1 MHTVKANERR
11 GLSKVLGL
19 AVAGATLL
27 AGMVALPVT
36 QASAFDAADD
46 FVEGALDT
54 SKTPQLTVTKY
65 LSGSKGSGATGSIM
79 DRPANGVGTPAK
91 DIVFNV
97 REVVPA
103 TGKTVADIN
112 PTDAS
117 TFTYATSGFYAA
129 GITNGQGVIDSWFKA
144 DASNGAPTSTPV
156 TFASGQHYYVMTE
169 NTNTAVSPGFNA
181 AKYTESAPSFFGLPY
196 RTTDNST
203 PGAPAKSGY
212 IYHLHVFPK
221 NVSKGGLTKTVTGIK
236 RGPDT
241 VSIAQAGDVVSYKVQ
256 HKLYNESTH
265 AFKDQK
271 LDMAE
276 VKGDL
281 QDLHIVDRM
290 SSSLKMR
297 DGSIKVLLETP
308 GGSSVPVLDKDV
320 DYEVVTSTD
329 KPDRLQGNGKFFANE
344 QDGKATYTI
353 FKFFKDANKIRQTVA
368 GMKDASGNVPT
379 ELTLE
384 ITYSATVTADGDST
398 GDGGVANKV
407 ESDFRDNADDK
418 GPDTPP
424 SDGTITP
431 SGSVAFGKV
440 QKDGSPTQLKA
451 LEGAVF
457 RLADPANPT
466 SYLATDG
473 AFHPTTD
480 TGVTFFSATSSP
492 AGLVAFTGLPILD
505 SNKMGIAANWTVVE
519 ITAPNGFNMA
529 PNPFSQVTFGPNVAG
544 KTEQQ
549 IVDYYGSNPIEPDY
563 DQLSFATYAA
573 DSNASIANEI
583 KFNGKAVAK
592 KMMNYTKDDTDAPIG
607 LPLTGGRGII
617 LLLVVGVAIMGG
629 ALYLRSRR
637 NAARTA

>member
-1 MHTVKANERR
+1 MHTVKTNERR

-36 QASAFDAADD
+36 QASALAPADD

-54 SKTPQLTVTKY
+54 SKTPQLTLTKY
-65 LSGSKGSGATGSIM
+65 LTGSNGTAATGSIT
-79 DRPANGVGTPAK
+79 DAPTNGTGTPAK

-97 REVVPA
+97 REVVPE

-144 DASNGAPTSTPV
+144 DGAGAPTSTPV

-169 NTNTAVSPGFNA
+169 NTTVSPGFDP
-181 AKYTESAPSFFGLPY
+181 AKYSESAPSFFGLPY
-196 RTTDNST
+196 RTTDDT
-203 PGAPAKSGY
+203 GKSGY

-221 NVSKGGLTKTVTGIK
+221 NVSKGGLTKTVSRID
-236 RGPDT
+236 RGGNQ
-241 VSIAQAGDVVSYKVQ
+241 VSIAQAGDVISYKVE
-256 HKLYNESTH
+256 HKIYNESTH
-265 AFKDQK
+265 AWKDQK
-271 LDMAE
+271 LDVAE
-276 VKGDL
+276 IAGDKK
-281 QDLHIVDRM
+281 DLRIVDRM
-290 SSSLKMR
+290 GTSLKM
-297 DGSIKVLLETP
+297 DDTSIRAAITAP
-308 GGSSVPVLDKDV
+308 GEQAIGLDRNTDYDV
-320 DYEVVTSTD
+320 KTGAA
-329 KPDRLQGNGKFFANE
+329 KPDRLGNKGKFFENE
-344 QDGKATYTI
+344 QDGKATYTT
-353 FKFFKDANKIRQTVA
+353 FDFFGDKNKVQQGVA
-368 GMKDASGNVPT
+368 GMASNPT
-379 ELTLE
+379 VLTVE
-384 ITYSATVTADGDST
+384 ITYQATVTADGDST
-398 GDGGVANKV
+398 GNGGVANRV
-407 ESDFRDNADDK
+407 QSDFRDTDDGT
-418 GPDTPP
+418 GPDVIPGD
-424 SDGTITP
+424 DGTVTP

-505 SNKMGIAANWTVVE
+505 SNNKGIAANWTVVE
-519 ITAPNGFNMA
+519 FKAPDGYITA
-529 PNPFSQVTFGPNVAG
+529 PNPFSQVTFGQNVVG
-544 KTEQQ
+544 KTDKE

-563 DQLSFATYAA
+563 DQLSFATYTPDSAA
-573 DSNASIANEI
+573 SLPSI
-583 KFNGKAVAK
+583 KFNGQQVAK
-592 KMMNYTKDDTDAPIG
+592 MMMNYTKDDTDAPIG

>member
-1 MHTVKANERR
+1 MHTVKTNERR

-36 QASAFDAADD
+36 QASALAPADD

-54 SKTPQLTVTKY
+54 SKTPQLTLTKY
-65 LSGSKGSGATGSIM
+65 LTGSNGSAATGSIT
-79 DRPANGVGTPAK
+79 DVPTNGTGTPAK

-97 REVVPA
+97 REVVPV

-144 DASNGAPTSTPV
+144 DGAGAPTSNPV

-169 NTNTAVSPGFNA
+169 NTAVSPGFDP
-181 AKYTESAPSFFGLPY
+181 AKYSESAPSFFGLPY
-196 RTTDNST
+196 RTTDDT
-203 PGAPAKSGY
+203 GKSGY

-221 NVSKGGLTKTVTGIK
+221 NVSKGGLTKTVSRID
-236 RGPDT
+236 RGGNQ
-241 VSIAQAGDVVSYKVQ
+241 VSIAQAGDVISYKVE
-256 HKLYNESTH
+256 HKIYNESTH
-265 AFKDQK
+265 AWKDQK
-271 LDMAE
+271 LDVAE
-276 VKGDL
+276 IAGDKK
-281 QDLHIVDRM
+281 DLRIVDRM
-290 SSSLKMR
+290 GTSLKM
-297 DGSIKVLLETP
+297 DDTSIRAAITAP
-308 GGSSVPVLDKDV
+308 GEQAIGLDRNTDYDV
-320 DYEVVTSTD
+320 KTGAA
-329 KPDRLQGNGKFFANE
+329 KPDRLGNKGKFFENE
-344 QDGKATYTI
+344 QDGKATYTT
-353 FKFFKDANKIRQTVA
+353 FDFFGDKNKVQQGVA
-368 GMKDASGNVPT
+368 GMASNPT
-379 ELTLE
+379 VLTVE
-384 ITYSATVTADGDST
+384 ITYQATVTADGDST
-398 GDGGVANKV
+398 GNGGVANRV
-407 ESDFRDNADDK
+407 QSDFRDTDDGT
-418 GPDTPP
+418 GPDVIPGD
-424 SDGTITP
+424 DGTVTP

-440 QKDGSPTQLKA
+440 QKDGSKTQLKA

-505 SNKMGIAANWTVVE
+505 SNNKGIAANWTVVE
-519 ITAPNGFNMA
+519 FKAPDGYITA
-529 PNPFSQVTFGPNVAG
+529 PNPFSQVTFDQNVVG
-544 KTEQQ
+544 KTDKE

-563 DQLSFATYAA
+563 NQLSFATYTPDSAA
-573 DSNASIANEI
+573 STPNI
-583 KFNGKAVAK
+583 KFNGQQVAK
-592 KMMNYTKDDTDAPIG
+592 MMMNYTKDDTDAPIG

-617 LLLVVGVAIMGG
+617 LLQVVGVAIMGG

>member
-1 MHTVKANERR
+1 MHTVKSNERR

-27 AGMVALPVT
+27 AGLVALPVT
-36 QASAFDAADD
+36 QASAFQAEDD
-46 FVEGALDT
+46 FVEGTLDT
-54 SKTPQLTVTKY
+54 NKTPQLTLTKY
-65 LSGSKGSGATGSIM
+65 LSGSNGTAATGSIL
-79 DRPANGVGTPAK
+79 DRPAAGVGTPAK

-97 REVVPA
+97 REVVPV

-144 DASNGAPTSTPV
+144 DGAGAPTSTPV

-169 NTNTAVSPGFNA
+169 NTTVSPGFDA

-196 RTTDNST
+196 RTSDNST
-203 PGAPAKSGY
+203 PAKSGY

-221 NVSKGGLTKTVTGIK
+221 NVSKGGLTKTVTEVN
-236 RGPDT
+236 RGTDK
-241 VSIAQAGDVVSYKVQ
+241 VSIAQAGDVISYKVE
-256 HKLYNESTH
+256 HKIYNESAH
-265 AFKDQK
+265 ANNDQK
-271 LDMAE
+271 LDIAE
-276 VKGDL
+276 VKGQG
-281 QDLHIVDRM
+281 QDLRIVDRM
-290 SSSLKMR
+290 GTSLKMDTTNINVVITATGATPVPLDR
-297 DGSIKVLLETP
+297 DA
-308 GGSSVPVLDKDV
+308 
-320 DYEVVTSTD
+320 DYTVTSQSD
-329 KPDRLQGNGKFFANE
+329 KPDRLGGNGKFFANE
-344 QDGKATYTI
+344 QDGKASYTI
-353 FKFFKDANKIRQTVA
+353 FDFFGNKTKVQQAVA
-368 GMKDASGNVPT
+368 GMHDASGNVPT
-379 ELTLE
+379 QLSVE
-384 ITYSATVTADGDST
+384 ITYKATVTADGDST

-407 ESDFRDNADDK
+407 ESDFNDDGNGK
-418 GPDTPP
+418 GPATPP

-457 RLADPANPT
+457 RLADPAHPT

-505 SNKMGIAANWTVVE
+505 SNKKGIAANWTVVE
-519 ITAPNGFNMA
+519 VTAPNGFITA

-573 DSNASIANEI
+573 DSNASIANHP
-583 KFNGKAVAK
+583 KFNGKIVAK
-592 KMMNYTKDDTDAPIG
+592 MMMNYTKDDKDAPIG

-629 ALYLRSRR
+629 ALYLRNRR

>member
-1 MHTVKANERR
+1 MHTVKTNERR

-36 QASAFDAADD
+36 QASALAPADD

-54 SKTPQLTVTKY
+54 SKTPQLTLTKY
-65 LSGSKGSGATGSIM
+65 LTGSNGSAATGSIT
-79 DRPANGVGTPAK
+79 DVPTNGTGTPAK

-97 REVVPA
+97 REVVPV

-144 DASNGAPTSTPV
+144 DGAGAPTSNPV

-169 NTNTAVSPGFNA
+169 NTAVSPGFDP
-181 AKYTESAPSFFGLPY
+181 AKYSESAPSFFGLPY
-196 RTTDNST
+196 RTTDDT
-203 PGAPAKSGY
+203 GKSGY

-221 NVSKGGLTKTVTGIK
+221 NVSKGGLTKTVSRID
-236 RGPDT
+236 RGGNQ
-241 VSIAQAGDVVSYKVQ
+241 VSIAQAGDVISYKVE
-256 HKLYNESTH
+256 HKIYNESTH
-265 AFKDQK
+265 AWKDQK
-271 LDMAE
+271 LDVAE
-276 VKGDL
+276 IAGDKK
-281 QDLHIVDRM
+281 DLRIVDRM
-290 SSSLKMR
+290 GTSLKM
-297 DGSIKVLLETP
+297 DDTSIRAAITAP
-308 GGSSVPVLDKDV
+308 GEQAIGLDRNTDYDV
-320 DYEVVTSTD
+320 KTGAA
-329 KPDRLQGNGKFFANE
+329 KPDRLGNKGKFFENE
-344 QDGKATYTI
+344 QDGKATYTT
-353 FKFFKDANKIRQTVA
+353 FDFFGDKNKVQQGVA
-368 GMKDASGNVPT
+368 GMASNPT
-379 ELTLE
+379 VLTVE
-384 ITYSATVTADGDST
+384 ITYQATVTADGDST
-398 GDGGVANKV
+398 GNGGVANRV
-407 ESDFRDNADDK
+407 QSDFRDTDDGT
-418 GPDTPP
+418 GPDVIPGD
-424 SDGTITP
+424 DGTVTP

-440 QKDGSPTQLKA
+440 QKDGSKTQLKA

-505 SNKMGIAANWTVVE
+505 SNNKGIAANWTVVE
-519 ITAPNGFNMA
+519 FKAPDGYITA
-529 PNPFSQVTFGPNVAG
+529 PNPFSQVTFDQNVVG
-544 KTEQQ
+544 KTDKE

-563 DQLSFATYAA
+563 NQLSFATYTPDSAA
-573 DSNASIANEI
+573 STPNI
-583 KFNGKAVAK
+583 KFNGQQVAK
-592 KMMNYTKDDTDAPIG
+592 MMMNYTKDDTDAPIG

>member
-1 MHTVKANERR
+1 MHTVKTNERR

-36 QASAFDAADD
+36 QASALAPADD

-54 SKTPQLTVTKY
+54 SKTPQLTLTKY
-65 LSGSKGSGATGSIM
+65 LTGSNGSAATGSIT
-79 DRPANGVGTPAK
+79 DVPTNGTGTPAK

-97 REVVPA
+97 REVVPV

-144 DASNGAPTSTPV
+144 DGAGAPTSNPV

-169 NTNTAVSPGFNA
+169 NTAVSPGFDP
-181 AKYTESAPSFFGLPY
+181 AKYSESAPSFFGLPY
-196 RTTDNST
+196 RTTDDT
-203 PGAPAKSGY
+203 GKSGY

-221 NVSKGGLTKTVTGIK
+221 NVSKGGLTKTVSRID
-236 RGPDT
+236 RGGNQ
-241 VSIAQAGDVVSYKVQ
+241 VSIAQAGDVISYKVE
-256 HKLYNESTH
+256 HKIYNESTH
-265 AFKDQK
+265 AWKDQK
-271 LDMAE
+271 LDVAE
-276 VKGDL
+276 IAGDKK
-281 QDLHIVDRM
+281 DLRIVDRM
-290 SSSLKMR
+290 GTSLKM
-297 DGSIKVLLETP
+297 DDTSIRAAITAP
-308 GGSSVPVLDKDV
+308 GEQAIGLDRNTDYDV
-320 DYEVVTSTD
+320 KTGAA
-329 KPDRLQGNGKFFANE
+329 KPDRLGNKGKFFENE
-344 QDGKATYTI
+344 QDGKATYTT
-353 FKFFKDANKIRQTVA
+353 FDFFGDKNKVQQGVA
-368 GMKDASGNVPT
+368 GMASNPT
-379 ELTLE
+379 VLTVE
-384 ITYSATVTADGDST
+384 ITYQATVTADGDST
-398 GDGGVANKV
+398 GNGGVANRV
-407 ESDFRDNADDK
+407 QSDFRDTDDGT
-418 GPDTPP
+418 GPDVIPGD
-424 SDGTITP
+424 DGTVTP

-440 QKDGSPTQLKA
+440 QKDGSKTQLKA

-505 SNKMGIAANWTVVE
+505 SNNKGIAANWTVVE
-519 ITAPNGFNMA
+519 FKAPDGYITA
-529 PNPFSQVTFGPNVAG
+529 PNPFSQVTFGQNVVG
-544 KTEQQ
+544 KTDKE

-563 DQLSFATYAA
+563 DQLSFATYTPDSAA
-573 DSNASIANEI
+573 SLPTI
-583 KFNGKAVAK
+583 KFNGQQVAK
-592 KMMNYTKDDTDAPIG
+592 MMMNYTKDDTDAPIG

>member
-19 AVAGATLL
+19 AVAGVTLL

-65 LSGSKGSGATGSIM
+65 LSGSKGSGATGSIL
-79 DRPANGVGTPAK
+79 DRPAAGVGTPAK

-97 REVVPA
+97 REVVPV

-144 DASNGAPTSTPV
+144 DGAGAPTSTPV

-169 NTNTAVSPGFNA
+169 NTTVSPGFDA

-196 RTTDNST
+196 RTSDNST
-203 PGAPAKSGY
+203 PAKSGY

-236 RGPDT
+236 RGQDT
-241 VSIAQAGDVVSYKVQ
+241 VSIAQAGDVISYKVE
-256 HKLYNESTH
+256 HKIYNESTH
-265 AFKDQK
+265 AWKDQK
-271 LDMAE
+271 LDVAE
-276 VKGDL
+276 IAGDKK
-281 QDLHIVDRM
+281 DLRIVDRM
-290 SSSLKMR
+290 GTSLKM
-297 DGSIKVLLETP
+297 DDTSISAVITATGENDIP
-308 GGSSVPVLDKDV
+308 LDRNTDYDV
-320 DYEVVTSTD
+320 KTSAD
-329 KPDRLQGNGKFFANE
+329 KPDRLKNNGKFFENE
-344 QDGKATYTI
+344 QDGKATYTT
-353 FKFFKDANKIRQTVA
+353 FDFFGDKNKVQQSVA
-368 GMKDASGNVPT
+368 GMASNPT
-379 ELTLE
+379 VLTVK
-384 ITYSATVTADGDST
+384 ITYKATVTADGDST
-398 GDGGVANKV
+398 GNGGVANRV
-407 ESDFRDNADDK
+407 QSDFRDTDDGT
-418 GPDTPP
+418 GPDVIPGD
-424 SDGTITP
+424 DGTITP

-519 ITAPNGFNMA
+519 VTAPNGFNMA
-529 PNPFSQVTFGPNVAG
+529 PNPFSQVTFDQNVAG

-563 DQLSFATYAA
+563 NQLSFATYTP
-573 DSNASIANEI
+573 DSAASIPSI
-583 KFNGKAVAK
+583 KFNGQPVAK
-592 KMMNYTKDDTDAPIG
+592 MMMNYTKDDTDAPIG

>member
-1 MHTVKANERR
+1 MHTVKSNERR

-27 AGMVALPVT
+27 AGLVALPVT
-36 QASAFDAADD
+36 QASAFEPADD
-46 FVEGALDT
+46 FVEGTLDT
-54 SKTPQLTVTKY
+54 NKTPQLTVTKY
-65 LSGSKGSGATGSIM
+65 LTGSNGTAATGSII
-79 DRPANGVGTPAK
+79 DRPAAGVGTPAK

-129 GITNGQGVIDSWFKA
+129 GITNGQGVIDSWFEA
-144 DASNGAPTSTPV
+144 DGAGAPTSTPV

-169 NTNTAVSPGFNA
+169 NTTVSPGFDA

-196 RTTDNST
+196 RTSDNST
-203 PGAPAKSGY
+203 PAKSGY

-221 NVSKGGLTKTVTGIK
+221 NVSKGGLTKTVTEVN
-236 RGPDT
+236 RGADK
-241 VSIAQAGDVVSYKVQ
+241 VSIAQAGDVISYKVE
-256 HKLYNESTH
+256 HKIYNESTH
-265 AFKDQK
+265 AYKDQK
-271 LDMAE
+271 LDIAE
-276 VKGDL
+276 IMGAK
-281 QDLHIVDRM
+281 QDLRIVDRM
-290 SSSLKMR
+290 GTSLKM
-297 DGSIKVLLETP
+297 DDTSIRAAITAP
-308 GGSSVPVLDKDV
+308 GEKAIGLDRNTDYDV
-320 DYEVVTSTD
+320 KTGAA
-329 KPDRLQGNGKFFANE
+329 KPDRLGNKGKFFENE
-344 QDGKATYTI
+344 QDGKATYTT
-353 FKFFKDANKIRQTVA
+353 FDFFGDKNKVQQGVA
-368 GMKDASGNVPT
+368 GMASNPT
-379 ELTLE
+379 VLTVV
-384 ITYSATVTADGDST
+384 ITYQATVTADGDST
-398 GDGGVANKV
+398 GNGGVANRV
-407 ESDFRDNADDK
+407 QSDFRDTDDGT
-418 GPDTPP
+418 GPDVIPGD
-424 SDGTITP
+424 DGTVTP

-440 QKDGSPTQLKA
+440 QKDGSKTQLKA

-505 SNKMGIAANWTVVE
+505 SNKKGIAANWTVVE
-519 ITAPNGFNMA
+519 VTAPNGFITA
-529 PNPFSQVTFGPNVAG
+529 PNPFSQVTFDQNVVG

-563 DQLSFATYAA
+563 NQLSFATYAA
-573 DSNASIANEI
+573 DSNASIANHP
-583 KFNGKAVAK
+583 KFNGQPVAK
-592 KMMNYTKDDTDAPIG
+592 MMMNYTKDDRDAPIG

-629 ALYLRSRR
+629 ALYLRNRR

>member
-1 MHTVKANERR
+1 MHTVKTNERR

-27 AGMVALPVT
+27 AGLVALPVT

-65 LSGSKGSGATGSIM
+65 LSGSNGTAATGSIL
-79 DRPANGVGTPAK
+79 DRPTAGVGTPAK

-97 REVVPA
+97 REVVPES
-103 TGKTVADIN
+103 GKTVADIN

-117 TFTYATSGFYAA
+117 TFTDAPSGFYAA
-129 GITNGQGVIDSWFKA
+129 GITNGQGVIDSWFTA
-144 DASNGAPTSTPV
+144 DASGAPTSTPV

-169 NTNTAVSPGFNA
+169 NTNPVVSPGFNA

-221 NVSKGGLTKTVTGIK
+221 NVSKGGLTKTVTGVK
-236 RGPDT
+236 RGQNL
-241 VSIAQAGDVVSYKVQ
+241 VSIAQAGDVISYRVE
-256 HKLYNESTH
+256 HKIYNESTP
-265 AFKDQK
+265 AYKDQK
-271 LDMAE
+271 LDIAE
-276 VKGDL
+276 VKGQFEDL
-281 QDLHIVDRM
+281 RIADRM
-290 SSSLKMR
+290 GTSLKM
-297 DGSIKVLLETP
+297 DATKIHASITAPNAQSPVDLDEGTDYKVAF
-308 GGSSVPVLDKDV
+308 G
-320 DYEVVTSTD
+320 TD
-329 KPDRLQGNGKFFANE
+329 KPARLGNNGTFFANE
-344 QDGKATYTI
+344 QDGKAAYTT
-353 FKFFKDANKIRQTVA
+353 FSFFGNKTRLQQAVANLHDAQ
-368 GMKDASGNVPT
+368 GNLPT
-379 ELTLE
+379 EMTVV
-384 ITYSATVTADGDST
+384 ITYDATVTADGDST

-407 ESDFRDNADDK
+407 ESDFIDDGNGK

-431 SGSVAFGKV
+431 SGSVAFGKL

-457 RLADPANPT
+457 RLADPAHPT

-505 SNKMGIAANWTVVE
+505 SNKKGIAANWTVVE
-519 ITAPNGFNMA
+519 VTAPNGFITA
-529 PNPFSQVTFGPNVAG
+529 PNPFSQVTFDQNVVG
-544 KTEQQ
+544 KTEQE

-563 DQLSFATYAA
+563 NQLSFATFTP
-573 DSNASIANEI
+573 DSAASIANPAE
-583 KFNGKAVAK
+583 FNGKIVAK
-592 KMMNYTKDDTDAPIG
+592 MMMNYTKDDKDAPIG

-629 ALYLRSRR
+629 ALYLRNRR

>member
-27 AGMVALPVT
+27 AGLVALPVT

-54 SKTPQLTVTKY
+54 NKTPQLTVTKY

-79 DRPANGVGTPAK
+79 DRPAAGVGTPAK

-117 TFTYATSGFYAA
+117 TFTNASSGFYAA
-129 GITNGQGVIDSWFKA
+129 GITNGQGVIDSWFTA
-144 DASNGAPTSTPV
+144 DASGAPTSTPV

-169 NTNTAVSPGFNA
+169 NTAVSPGFNA

-236 RGPDT
+236 RGQNS
-241 VSIAQAGDVVSYKVQ
+241 VSIAQAGDVISYKVE
-256 HKLYNESTH
+256 HKIYNESTP
-265 AFKDQK
+265 AYKDQK
-271 LDMAE
+271 LDIAE
-276 VKGDL
+276 VKGQFEDL
-281 QDLHIVDRM
+281 RIADRM
-290 SSSLKMR
+290 STSLKMDATNIR
-297 DGSIKVLLETP
+297 ASITAPSRSAV
-308 GGSSVPVLDKDV
+308 GLDKDT
-320 DYEVVTSTD
+320 DYKVVSSTA
-329 KPDRLQGNGKFFANE
+329 KPARLGNNGTFFANE
-344 QDGKATYTI
+344 QDGKATYTT
-353 FKFFKDANKIRQTVA
+353 FSFFGNKTRLQQAVANMQDAQ
-368 GMKDASGNVPT
+368 GNVPT
-379 ELTLE
+379 ELTVE
-384 ITYSATVTADGDST
+384 ITYDATVTADGDST

-407 ESDFRDNADDK
+407 ESDFIDDNSGK

-505 SNKMGIAANWTVVE
+505 SSNKGIAANWTVVE
-519 ITAPNGFNMA
+519 VTAPNGFNTA

>member
-1 MHTVKANERR
+1 MHTVKSNERR

-36 QASAFDAADD
+36 QASAFEAADD

-79 DRPANGVGTPAK
+79 DRPAAGVGTPAK

-117 TFTYATSGFYAA
+117 TFTNASSGFYAA
-129 GITNGQGVIDSWFKA
+129 GITNGQGVIDSWFTA
-144 DASNGAPTSTPV
+144 DASGAPTSTPV

-169 NTNTAVSPGFNA
+169 NTTVSPGFDA

-196 RTTDNST
+196 RTSDNST
-203 PGAPAKSGY
+203 PAKSGY

-221 NVSKGGLTKTVTGIK
+221 NVSKGGLTKTVTEVN
-236 RGPDT
+236 RGADK
-241 VSIAQAGDVVSYKVQ
+241 VSIAQAGDVISYKVE
-256 HKLYNESTH
+256 HKIYNESTH
-265 AFKDQK
+265 AYKDQK
-271 LDMAE
+271 LDIAE
-276 VKGDL
+276 IMGAK
-281 QDLHIVDRM
+281 QDLRIVDRM
-290 SSSLKMR
+290 GTSLKM
-297 DGSIKVLLETP
+297 DDTSIRAAITAP
-308 GGSSVPVLDKDV
+308 GEKAIGLDRNTDYDV
-320 DYEVVTSTD
+320 KTGAA
-329 KPDRLQGNGKFFANE
+329 KPDRLGNKGKFFENE
-344 QDGKATYTI
+344 QDGKATYTT
-353 FKFFKDANKIRQTVA
+353 FDFFGDKNKVQQGVA
-368 GMKDASGNVPT
+368 GMASNPT
-379 ELTLE
+379 VLTVV
-384 ITYSATVTADGDST
+384 ITYQATVTADGDST
-398 GDGGVANKV
+398 GNGGVANRV
-407 ESDFRDNADDK
+407 QSDFRDTDDGT
-418 GPDTPP
+418 GPDVIPGD
-424 SDGTITP
+424 DGTITP

-457 RLADPANPT
+457 RLADPAHPT

-505 SNKMGIAANWTVVE
+505 SSNKGIAANWTVVE
-519 ITAPNGFNMA
+519 VTAPNGFNTA

-573 DSNASIANEI
+573 DSNASIANHP
-583 KFNGKAVAK
+583 KFNGQPVAK
-592 KMMNYTKDDTDAPIG
+592 MMMNYTKDDTDAPIG

>member
-19 AVAGATLL
+19 AVAGVTLL

-65 LSGSKGSGATGSIM
+65 LSGSKGSGATGSIL
-79 DRPANGVGTPAK
+79 DRPAAGVGTPAK

-97 REVVPA
+97 REVVPV

-144 DASNGAPTSTPV
+144 DGAGAPTSTPV

-169 NTNTAVSPGFNA
+169 NTTVSPGFDA

-196 RTTDNST
+196 RTSDNST
-203 PGAPAKSGY
+203 PAKSGY

-236 RGPDT
+236 RGQDT
-241 VSIAQAGDVVSYKVQ
+241 VSIAQAGDVISYKVE
-256 HKLYNESTH
+256 HKIYNESTH
-265 AFKDQK
+265 AWKDQK
-271 LDMAE
+271 LDVAE
-276 VKGDL
+276 IAGDKK
-281 QDLHIVDRM
+281 DLRIVDRM
-290 SSSLKMR
+290 GTSLKM
-297 DGSIKVLLETP
+297 DDTSISAVITATGENDIP
-308 GGSSVPVLDKDV
+308 LDRNTDYDV
-320 DYEVVTSTD
+320 KTSAD
-329 KPDRLQGNGKFFANE
+329 KPDRLKNNGKFFENE
-344 QDGKATYTI
+344 QDGKATYTT
-353 FKFFKDANKIRQTVA
+353 FDFFGDKNKVQQSVA
-368 GMKDASGNVPT
+368 GMASNPT
-379 ELTLE
+379 VLTVK
-384 ITYSATVTADGDST
+384 ITYKATVTADGDST
-398 GDGGVANKV
+398 GNGGVANRV
-407 ESDFRDNADDK
+407 QSDFRDTDDGT
-418 GPDTPP
+418 GPDVIPGD
-424 SDGTITP
+424 DGTITP

-519 ITAPNGFNMA
+519 VTAPNGFNMA
-529 PNPFSQVTFGPNVAG
+529 PNPFSQVTFDQNVAG

-563 DQLSFATYAA
+563 NQLSFATYTP
-573 DSNASIANEI
+573 DSTASIPSI
-583 KFNGKAVAK
+583 KFNGQPVAK
-592 KMMNYTKDDTDAPIG
+592 MMMNYTKDDTDAPIG

>member
-1 MHTVKANERR
+1 MHTVKTNERR

-27 AGMVALPVT
+27 AGLVALPVT
-36 QASAFDAADD
+36 QASALAPADD

-54 SKTPQLTVTKY
+54 SKTPQLTLTKY
-65 LSGSKGSGATGSIM
+65 LTGSNGSAATGSIT
-79 DRPANGVGTPAK
+79 DVPTNGTGTPAK

-97 REVVPA
+97 REVVPV

-144 DASNGAPTSTPV
+144 DGAGAPTSNPV

-169 NTNTAVSPGFNA
+169 NTAVSPGFDP
-181 AKYTESAPSFFGLPY
+181 AKYSESAPSFFGLPY
-196 RTTDNST
+196 RTTDNT
-203 PGAPAKSGY
+203 GRSGY

-221 NVSKGGLTKTVTGIK
+221 NVSKGGLTKTVNRID
-236 RGPDT
+236 RGGNQ
-241 VSIAQAGDVVSYKVQ
+241 VSIAQAGDVISYKVE
-256 HKLYNESTH
+256 HKIYNESTH
-265 AFKDQK
+265 AWKDQK
-271 LDMAE
+271 LDVAE
-276 VKGDL
+276 IAGDKK
-281 QDLHIVDRM
+281 DLRIVDRM
-290 SSSLKMR
+290 GTSLKM
-297 DGSIKVLLETP
+297 DDTSISAVITATGESDIP
-308 GGSSVPVLDKDV
+308 LDRNTDYDV
-320 DYEVVTSTD
+320 ITSAD
-329 KPDRLQGNGKFFANE
+329 KPDRLGNNGKFFENE
-344 QDGKATYTI
+344 QDGKATYTT
-353 FKFFKDANKIRQTVA
+353 FNFFGDKNKVQQGVARMASNPTV
-368 GMKDASGNVPT
+368 
-379 ELTLE
+379 LTVK
-384 ITYSATVTADGDST
+384 ITYKATVTADGDST
-398 GDGGVANKV
+398 GNGGVANRV
-407 ESDFRDNADDK
+407 QSDFRDTDDGT
-418 GPDTPP
+418 GPDVIPGD
-424 SDGTITP
+424 DGTVTP

-440 QKDGSPTQLKA
+440 QKDGSKTQVKA

-505 SNKMGIAANWTVVE
+505 SNNKGIAANWTVVE
-519 ITAPNGFNMA
+519 FKAPDGYITA
-529 PNPFSQVTFGPNVAG
+529 PNPFSQVTFGQNVVG
-544 KTEQQ
+544 KTDKE

-563 DQLSFATYAA
+563 NQLSFATYTP
-573 DSNASIANEI
+573 DSAASIPDI
-583 KFNGKAVAK
+583 KFNGQQVAK
-592 KMMNYTKDDTDAPIG
+592 TMMNYTKDDTDAPIG

>member
-1 MHTVKANERR
+1 MHTVKTNERR

-27 AGMVALPVT
+27 AGLVALPVT

-54 SKTPQLTVTKY
+54 NKTPQLTVTKY
-65 LSGSKGSGATGSIM
+65 LSGSNGTAATGSIL
-79 DRPANGVGTPAK
+79 DRPAAGVGTPAK

-97 REVVPA
+97 REVVPV

-112 PTDAS
+112 PTDTS
-117 TFTYATSGFYAA
+117 TFTYASSGFYAA

-144 DASNGAPTSTPV
+144 DGAGAPTSTPV
-156 TFASGQHYYVMTE
+156 TFASDQHYYVMTE
-169 NTNTAVSPGFNA
+169 NTNPVVSPGFNA

-221 NVSKGGLTKTVTGIK
+221 NVSKGGLTKTVTGIN
-236 RGPDT
+236 RGQNS
-241 VSIAQAGDVVSYKVQ
+241 VSIAQAGDVISYRVE
-256 HKLYNESTH
+256 HKIYNESTP
-265 AFKDQK
+265 AYKDQK
-271 LDMAE
+271 LDIAE
-276 VKGDL
+276 VKGQFEDL
-281 QDLHIVDRM
+281 RIADRM
-290 SSSLKMR
+290 GTSLKM
-297 DGSIKVLLETP
+297 DATKIHASITALNAQSPVDLDEGTDYKVV
-308 GGSSVPVLDKDV
+308 S
-320 DYEVVTSTD
+320 STD
-329 KPDRLQGNGKFFANE
+329 KPARLGNNGTFFANE
-344 QDGKATYTI
+344 QDGKAAYTT
-353 FKFFKDANKIRQTVA
+353 FSFFGNKTRLQQAVANLHDAQ
-368 GMKDASGNVPT
+368 GNLPT
-379 ELTLE
+379 EMTVV
-384 ITYSATVTADGDST
+384 ITYDATVTADGDST

-407 ESDFRDNADDK
+407 ESDFIDDNTGK

-505 SNKMGIAANWTVVE
+505 SNKKGIAANWTVVE
-519 ITAPNGFNMA
+519 VTAPNGFITA

-573 DSNASIANEI
+573 DSAASIANHP
-583 KFNGKAVAK
+583 KFNGQPVAK
-592 KMMNYTKDDTDAPIG
+592 MMMNYTKDDKDAPIG

>member
-1 MHTVKANERR
+1 MHTVKTNERR

-36 QASAFDAADD
+36 QASALAPADD
-46 FVEGALDT
+46 FVEGALDN
-54 SKTPQLTVTKY
+54 SKTPQLTLTKY
-65 LSGSKGSGATGSIM
+65 LTGSNGTAATGSIT
-79 DRPANGVGTPAK
+79 DAPTNGTGTPAK

-97 REVVPA
+97 REVVPE

-112 PTDAS
+112 PTDTS
-117 TFTYATSGFYAA
+117 TFTYASSGFYAA

-144 DASNGAPTSTPV
+144 DGAGAPTSTPV

-169 NTNTAVSPGFNA
+169 NTAVSPGFDP
-181 AKYTESAPSFFGLPY
+181 AKYSESAPSFFGLPY
-196 RTTDNST
+196 RTTDDT
-203 PGAPAKSGY
+203 GRSGY

-221 NVSKGGLTKTVTGIK
+221 NVSKGGLTKTVNRID
-236 RGPDT
+236 RGGNQ
-241 VSIAQAGDVVSYKVQ
+241 VSIAQAGDVISYKVE
-256 HKLYNESTH
+256 HKIYNESTH
-265 AFKDQK
+265 AWKDQK
-271 LDMAE
+271 LDIAE
-276 VKGDL
+276 IAGDKK
-281 QDLHIVDRM
+281 DLRIVDRM
-290 SSSLKMR
+290 GTSLKM
-297 DGSIKVLLETP
+297 DDTSISAVITATGESDIP
-308 GGSSVPVLDKDV
+308 LDRNTDYDV
-320 DYEVVTSTD
+320 KTSAD
-329 KPDRLQGNGKFFANE
+329 KPDRLKNNGKFFENE
-344 QDGKATYTI
+344 QDGKATYTT
-353 FKFFKDANKIRQTVA
+353 FDFFGDKNKVQQSVA
-368 GMKDASGNVPT
+368 GMASNPT
-379 ELTLE
+379 VLTVK
-384 ITYSATVTADGDST
+384 ITYQATVTADGDST
-398 GDGGVANKV
+398 GNGGVANRV
-407 ESDFRDNADDK
+407 QSDFRDTDDGT
-418 GPDTPP
+418 GPDVIPGD
-424 SDGTITP
+424 DGTVTP

-440 QKDGSPTQLKA
+440 QKDGSKTQLKA

-505 SNKMGIAANWTVVE
+505 SNNKGIAANWTVVE
-519 ITAPNGFNMA
+519 FKAPDGYITA
-529 PNPFSQVTFGPNVAG
+529 PNPFSQVTFGQNVVG
-544 KTEQQ
+544 KTDKE

-563 DQLSFATYAA
+563 NQLSFATYTPDSAA
-573 DSNASIANEI
+573 SRPSI
-583 KFNGKAVAK
+583 KFNGQQVAK
-592 KMMNYTKDDTDAPIG
+592 MMMNYTKDDTDAPIG

>member
-36 QASAFDAADD
+36 QASAFEAADD

-79 DRPANGVGTPAK
+79 DRPAVGVGTPAK

-103 TGKTVADIN
+103 PGKTVADIN

-117 TFTYATSGFYAA
+117 TFTNASSGFYAA
-129 GITNGQGVIDSWFKA
+129 GITNGQGVIDSWFTA
-144 DASNGAPTSTPV
+144 DANGAPTSTSV

-169 NTNTAVSPGFNA
+169 NTTASPGFNA

-196 RTTDNST
+196 RTSDNST
-203 PGAPAKSGY
+203 PAKSGY

-236 RGPDT
+236 RGQNS
-241 VSIAQAGDVVSYKVQ
+241 VSIAQAGDVISYKVE
-256 HKLYNESTH
+256 HKIYNESTP
-265 AFKDQK
+265 AYKDQK
-271 LDMAE
+271 LDIAE
-276 VKGDL
+276 VKGQFEDL
-281 QDLHIVDRM
+281 RIADRM
-290 SSSLKMR
+290 GTSLKM
-297 DGSIKVLLETP
+297 DATNIHASITAP
-308 GGSSVPVLDKDV
+308 NATSPVDLDKDT
-320 DYEVVTSTD
+320 DYKVVPSTD
-329 KPDRLQGNGKFFANE
+329 KPARLGNNGTFFANE
-344 QDGKATYTI
+344 SDGKATYTT
-353 FKFFKDANKIRQTVA
+353 FSFFGNKTRLQQAVANLHDAQ
-368 GMKDASGNVPT
+368 GNLPT
-379 ELTLE
+379 EMTVV
-384 ITYSATVTADGDST
+384 ITYDATVTADGDST

-407 ESDFRDNADDK
+407 ESDFIDDNNGK

-505 SNKMGIAANWTVVE
+505 SSNKGIAANWTVVE
-519 ITAPNGFNMA
+519 VKAPNGFNTA

-573 DSNASIANEI
+573 DSNASLANEI
-583 KFNGKAVAK
+583 KFNGKSVAK

>member
-1 MHTVKANERR
+1 MHTVKSNERR

-27 AGMVALPVT
+27 AGLVALPVT
-36 QASAFDAADD
+36 QASAFEPADD
-46 FVEGALDT
+46 FVEGTLDEN
-54 SKTPQLTVTKY
+54 KTPQLTLTKY
-65 LSGSKGSGATGSIM
+65 LSGSNGTAATGSIL
-79 DRPANGVGTPAK
+79 DRPAAGVGTPAK

-97 REVVPA
+97 REVVPV

-144 DASNGAPTSTPV
+144 DGAGAPTSTPV

-169 NTNTAVSPGFNA
+169 NTTVSPGFDA

-196 RTTDNST
+196 RTSDNST
-203 PGAPAKSGY
+203 PAKSGY

-221 NVSKGGLTKTVTGIK
+221 NVSKGGLTKTVTAVN
-236 RGPDT
+236 RGTDE
-241 VSIAQAGDVVSYKVQ
+241 VSIAQAGDVISYKVE
-256 HKLYNESTH
+256 HKIYNESAH
-265 AFKDQK
+265 ANNDQK
-271 LDMAE
+271 LDIAE
-276 VKGDL
+276 VKGQG
-281 QDLHIVDRM
+281 QDLRIVDRM
-290 SSSLKMR
+290 GTSLKMDTTNINVVITAPGATAVPLDR
-297 DGSIKVLLETP
+297 DADYTVTP
-308 GGSSVPVLDKDV
+308 QS
-320 DYEVVTSTD
+320 D
-329 KPDRLQGNGKFFANE
+329 KPDRLGGNGKFFANE
-344 QDGKATYTI
+344 QDGKASYTI
-353 FKFFKDANKIRQTVA
+353 FDFFGNKTKVQQAVA
-368 GMKDASGNVPT
+368 GMHDASGNVPT
-379 ELTLE
+379 QLSVE
-384 ITYSATVTADGDST
+384 ITYKATVTADGDST

-407 ESDFRDNADDK
+407 ESDFNDDGNGK
-418 GPDTPP
+418 GPATPP

-457 RLADPANPT
+457 RLADPAHPT

-505 SNKMGIAANWTVVE
+505 SNKKGIAANWTVVE
-519 ITAPNGFNMA
+519 VTAPNGFITA

-573 DSNASIANEI
+573 DSNASIANPAE
-583 KFNGKAVAK
+583 FNGKIVAK
-592 KMMNYTKDDTDAPIG
+592 MMMNYTKDDKDAPIG

-629 ALYLRSRR
+629 ALYLRNRR